1 MSIKVAQ
8 LISILLGPQIWLP
21 VLFFII
27 IFRLGAHP
35 GLFFSILFLQ
45 VIIPLAYLYLAP
57 KLGLGTHW
65 DLPKRQE
72 RYPFLAIVLIG
83 SLISLFLS
91 YQFGTKFLFDL
102 NSLTV
107 IFLIVFFLITLYW
120 QISLHTALNTFGAI
134 LVNFLFD
141 WNLAFLYLTIPTIL
155 WARLTLKR
163 HTLSQL
169 MAGIIISAIITL
181 GGLYLLGALYG
192 TIVRAVI
199 LPNYIRP

>member
-1 MSIKVAQ
+1 MLELAR
-8 LISILLGPQIWLP
+8 LISILLGPQMWLP
-21 VLFFII
+21 MLFLIAM
-27 IFRLGAHP
+27 FRLEIQP
-35 GLFFSILFLQ
+35 ELFFSILFLQ
-45 VIIPLAYLYLAP
+45 VIIPLAYLHLAP
-57 KLGLGTHW
+57 KLGLATYW

-83 SLISLFLS
+83 SLISLFLT

-107 IFLIVFFLITLYW
+107 IFLIVSFLITLYW

-141 WNLAFLYLTIPTIL
+141 WSLAFLYLTIPTIF

-163 HTLSQL
+163 HTISQII
-169 MAGIIISAIITL
+169 AGIIIPAIITL
-181 GGLYLLGALYG
+181 SGLRLLGYL
-192 TIVRAVI
+192 
-199 LPNYIRP
+199 